1 MRKIWKALICI
12 TYYEVVDA
20 EQQKEVELMIYD
32 FVVCKQTKDFSM
44 SWGEILVFF
53 CMLNIEF

>member
-32 FVVCKQTKDFSM
+32 FVECKQTKDFSM

-53 CMLNIEF
+53 VC